1 MTSATALRLILCD
14 INIDVMEALRSAFA
28 DCADVE
34 TRWSDLVQVEADAYA
49 APADTYGQMSERLLQ
64 SLNTRFGMGLETR
77 LVRAIMMA
85 GGRLDM
91 GNALVVE
98 TEHAQTPYLIVT
110 PTVEA
115 APMAGQNA
123 EQAMETAGDLSDTIP
138 VHSALNLN
146 PARNAMRALLAAAQE
161 TARAYPGTLASLA
174 CPGLCTGHA
183 WMPPEVAAR
192 QMRAAVDEFR
202 RMHGS

>member
-14 INIDVMEALRSAFA
+14 INIDVVEALRVAFA

-34 TRWSDLVQVEADAYA
+34 VRWSDLVQVEADAYA
-49 APADTYGQMSERLLQ
+49 APTNTYGQISERLLQ

-85 GGRLDM
+85 GGRMDM

-98 TEHAQTPYLIVT
+98 TEHARIPYLIVT

-115 APMAGQNA
+115 APITGQNA
-123 EQAMETAGDLSDTIP
+123 EQAMETAGDSSDTIS
-138 VHSALNLN
+138 VHTALNLN
-146 PARNAMRALLAAAQE
+146 PAGDAMRALLAAAQE
-161 TARAYPGTLASLA
+161 TARVHPGTLASLA
-174 CPGLCTGHA
+174 CPGLCTGQA

-192 QMRAAVDEFR
+192 QMRVAVDVNLDE
-202 RMHGS
+202 